1 MSRNYQHFYDF
12 GPFRADAL
20 RHVLLH
26 QGAPLAL
33 TPKAFETL
41 LVLLQNSGRALGKDE
56 LLQTIWPDTFVE
68 EATLAQ
74 NIFTLRKVFNARVP
88 GVDQY
93 IQTIPKVGYR
103 FVVTVREVKGE
114 SGSLHVEQFGGPEN
128 IVKFEE
134 NSDWYKNITSLAVLP
149 IADDLAELG
158 MEHVGDSIMESI
170 VNKLS
175 SLPNLQVK
183 ACSTVARYKGREVD
197 PQEAGRELGVDAIL
211 IGSILPFGDKTLI
224 KVELVE
230 VANGWQL
237 WGEQYDQKRSEF
249 VKVHQEIAK
258 DISEKL
264 CLRLLRKERR
274 RRDRTRTE
282 NREAH
287 RLYLKGRFFL
297 NKRTEESFHKAIEAF
312 QQAIEIDP
320 EYSLAYTG
328 LADAYLQFDYYGVV
342 PPWETI
348 QKAKAAA
355 VKAIQ
360 LDDDLAE
367 AHNSFGAI
375 KLVYDR
381 EPASSELE
389 FQKAIR
395 LNPNYA
401 PAHNGYA
408 HCLMEMGQLE
418 ESLAECRLALELEPL
433 DLENNLYLAWHYLS
447 ARQYDQA
454 IEQLNRVLEI
464 GPNFSLAHFLLGIAY
479 EQKRECSKAIAELQ
493 RTGELAST
501 PILSGF
507 LGYTYAMAGRKD
519 EAVKL
524 LAHLLQKSKRSY
536 VPPYSLALIYTG
548 LGQRTEAVEWLEKAY
563 IEQSRW
569 RSWLKLT
576 PELDSLRSEPEFTEF
591 LQRAGFNE
599 TQV

>member
-1 MSRNYQHFYDF
+1 MSRNYQHFYNF

-26 QGAPLAL
+26 KGAALAL

-56 LLQTIWPDTFVE
+56 LLKTIWPDTFVE

-74 NIFTLRKVFNARVP
+74 NIFTLRKVFSARVP
-88 GVDQY
+88 GGDQY

-103 FVVTVREVKGE
+103 FVVTVREVRGQ

-134 NSDWYKNITSLAVLP
+134 NSDRYKNIKSIAVLP
-149 IADDLAELG
+149 ITDELAQPG
-158 MEHVGDSIMESI
+158 MEYVGNSITESI

-175 SLPNLQVK
+175 LLPNLQIK
-183 ACSTVARYKGREVD
+183 ACSTLARYKRREVD

-211 IGSILPFGDKTLI
+211 IGSILPFGDKTII
-224 KVELVE
+224 KIELVE

-258 DISEKL
+258 DISKKL
-264 CLRLLRKERR
+264 CLRLLCTERTR
-274 RRDRTRTE
+274 LDRTGTE
-282 NREAH
+282 NAEAH

-297 NKRTEESFHKAIEAF
+297 NKRTEESYHKAIEAF
-312 QQAIEIDP
+312 EQAIEIDP

-328 LADAYLQFDYYGVV
+328 LADAYVQFDYYGLVL
-342 PPWETI
+342 PWETI

-367 AHNSFGAI
+367 AHNSLGAI

-381 EPASSELE
+381 EPAGAELE
-389 FQKAIR
+389 FQTAIR

-408 HCLMEMGQLE
+408 HCLMEMGKLE
-418 ESLAECRLALELEPL
+418 ESLAECCLALELEPL

-454 IEQLNRVLEI
+454 IEQLHRVLEI
-464 GPNFSLAHFLLGIAY
+464 GPNFSLAHFFLGIAY
-479 EQKRECSKAIAELQ
+479 EQKKEYSKAVAEFQ
-493 RTGELAST
+493 RTGDLAGT

-519 EAVKL
+519 DAAKL
-524 LAHLLQKSKRSY
+524 LANLLQKSKQSY

-548 LGQRTEAVEWLEKAY
+548 LGQRTEALEWLQKACV
-563 IEQSRW
+563 EQSRW
-569 RSWLKLT
+569 RGWLKLI
-576 PELDSLRSEPEFTEF
+576 PELDSLRSDPEFIEF
-591 LQRAGFNE
+591 LQCAGFSK
-599 TQV
+599 TQF

>member
-1 MSRNYQHFYDF
+1 MSRNNYQHFYDF

-26 QGAPLAL
+26 KGAAIAL
-33 TPKAFETL
+33 TPKAFKTL

-56 LLQTIWPDTFVE
+56 LLKTIWPDTFVE

-88 GVDQY
+88 GGDQY

-103 FVVTVREVKGE
+103 FVLTVREVKGQN
-114 SGSLHVEQFGGPEN
+114 GSLQVEQFGGPEN
-128 IVKFEE
+128 AIKLEE
-134 NSDWYKNITSLAVLP
+134 TSDQYKEVRSLAVLP
-149 IADDLAELG
+149 ITDELVQPG
-158 MEHVGDSIMESI
+158 MEHVGDSITENI
-170 VNKLS
+170 LNRLS
-175 SLPNLQVK
+175 LLPDVQVK
-183 ACSTVARYKGREVD
+183 ACSTVAHYKGQDID
-197 PQEAGRELGVDAIL
+197 PQEAGRELGVDAVL
-211 IGSILPFGDKTLI
+211 IGSIFPLGDKTII

-249 VKVHQEIAK
+249 LKVHQEIAR

-264 CLRLLRKERR
+264 CSKLLRKERR
-274 RRDRTRTE
+274 RLNRTHPE
-282 NREAH
+282 NAEAH

-297 NKRTEESFHKAIEAF
+297 NKRTEESYHKAIEAF
-312 QQAIEIDP
+312 EQAIKIDP

-328 LADAYLQFDYYGVV
+328 LADSHVQFDYYGLI

-355 VKAIQ
+355 LKAIQ

-367 AHNSFGAI
+367 AHNSLGAI

-381 EPASSELE
+381 EPVDAELE

-408 HCLMEMGQLE
+408 HCLMEMAQVE
-418 ESLAECRLALELEPL
+418 KSLAECRLALELEPL

-447 ARQYDQA
+447 ARQYDEA
-454 IEQLNRVLEI
+454 IEQLYRVLEI

-479 EQKRECSKAIAELQ
+479 EQKREFSKAIAEFY
-493 RTGELAST
+493 RTGELAVT
-501 PILSGF
+501 PVLSGF
-507 LGYTYAMAGRKD
+507 LGYTHAMAGRKD

-524 LAHLLQKSKRSY
+524 LADLLKESKRNY

-548 LGQRTEAVEWLEKAY
+548 LGQTAEALEWLEKAR
-563 IEQSRW
+563 IEQKRW
-569 RSWLKLT
+569 RGWLKLT
-576 PELDSLRSEPEFTEF
+576 PELDSLRSEPTFTEF
-591 LQRAGFNE
+591 LQRAGL
-599 TQV
+599 